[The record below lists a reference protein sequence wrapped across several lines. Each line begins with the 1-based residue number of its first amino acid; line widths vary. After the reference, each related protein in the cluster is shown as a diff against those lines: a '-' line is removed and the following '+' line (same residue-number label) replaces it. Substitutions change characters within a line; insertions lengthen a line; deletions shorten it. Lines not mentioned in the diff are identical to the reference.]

1 MNKSYLCKSLLEH
14 LKNNIFSAFVVGVF
28 ILFLMSFNMGEEDYS
43 VKELR
48 QLYGSGNPKIW
59 PKPFLFEESK
69 EGFKD
74 IGVLP
79 QMEFPSDNPY
89 SKAKENLGKKLF
101 FDPKLS
107 ESGKISC
114 GTCHLPEK
122 AFTDGKM
129 LAQGHNNQEG
139 LRNVISILNSGYA
152 KSLFWDGKAKNLEDQ
167 VKHPIENPVE
177 MNLHMDVAINRVI
190 ENKEYKKL
198 FRKAFGNKKVTEERL
213 AKAIATYE
221 RTLVSPK
228 SRFDIFIE
236 GKKDEL
242 SDSEIR
248 GLHLFRTKANCI
260 NCHNTGNFSDNKF
273 HNIGLDFFSENDND
287 LGRFDVTKNPE
298 DKKKFKTPSL
308 REVAQTKPYMHNGQF
323 PELMNVMMMYNV
335 GFGRENLTDSQ
346 KRDPHYPKK
355 SGMIKPLH
363 LEDDEI
369 SDIISFLKTLSSY
382 KYSKTSS

>member
-167 VKHPIENPVE
+167 VKHPIENPLE
-177 MNLHMDVAINRVI
+177 MNLHMDLAINRVI

-198 FRKAFGNKKVTEERL
+198 FRKAFGNKKFTEERL

-236 GKKDEL
+236 GNKDEL

-273 HNIGLDFFSENDND
+273 HNIGLDFFSENDVD
-287 LGRFDVTKNPE
+287 LGRFDVTKNPQ

-335 GFGRENLTDSQ
+335 GFGREDLTDSQ
-346 KRDPHYPKK
+346 KKDPHYPKK